1 MKIRTLTDKAIRNA
15 KLSPGKK
22 KESFTVDRGLSV
34 EIKATKTGQTAS
46 YVYRY
51 TLNGKRITE
60 YLGSVNDLSL
70 SLARKMLEER
80 RSLVS
85 EGKKAKE
92 EIKKTIKIKQAENE
106 RKTYLFKDALDQ
118 FLRLRQDFSPD
129 TKRGTKYLLKKIEPL
144 YFTPWDE
151 ITFEHGKEFVNK
163 ELDNGHPTAAK
174 AVKSVLYNVAEI
186 AIDLGYI
193 QHNPFSRLKRLLP
206 KNYKETH
213 FRSVNEESP
222 ESDIVKIFK
231 SFAENKIKEKYIKL
245 FLLIMFTLLR
255 PTNAIFL
262 RIEDV
267 DFKARVVSVPTTK
280 TLKYGWK
287 IYITDD
293 FYDLLKLFIG
303 KRTSGYI
310 LENATRS
317 HKDMLNL
324 YLRNHNLPLTC
335 HGCRAAGANWM
346 VHNDIEPHIA
356 DACLSHGFNEKTK
369 TAYIRTKYYK
379 ERAAAL
385 EKWHHFLI
393 NLTKTY
399 LKDKLHLTF

>member
-70 SLARKMLEER
+70 SYARKMLEER

-92 EIKKTIKIKQAENE
+92 EIKKIISHKQAENE
-106 RKTYLFKDALDQ
+106 RKTILFKDAVDQ
-118 FLRLRQDFSPD
+118 YVLIRQDLATDSLYNLNY
-129 TKRGTKYLLKKIEPL
+129 RLKKLESL
-144 YFTPWDE
+144 YFIPWEE
-151 ITFEHGKEFVNK
+151 ITPEHGKTLVNK
-163 ELDNGHPTAAK
+163 ELDKKHPTAAR
-174 AVKSVLYNVAEI
+174 SVQSLLFGIAET

-193 QHNPFSRLKRLLP
+193 QYNPFARLNRLLP
-206 KNYKETH
+206 KNHETVH
-213 FRSVNEESP
+213 FRSVNEENP
-222 ESDIVKIFK
+222 EEDIIKIFK
-231 SFAENKIKEKYIKL
+231 SFTTYRIKEKYIKL
-245 FLLIMFTLLR
+245 FLMLMFTLLR
-255 PTNAIFL
+255 PTNCIFL
-262 RIEDV
+262 KIEDV
-267 DFKARVVSVPTTK
+267 DFSSRIITVPSTK

-293 FYDLLKLFIG
+293 FYTLLKFLIG
-303 KRTSGYI
+303 NRKSGYI
-310 LENATRS
+310 LGTVQRCYKER
-317 HKDMLNL
+317 LN
-324 YLRNHNLPLTC
+324 YFFKRKNLPISC
-335 HGCRAAGANWM
+335 HGCRSAGANWM
-346 VHNDIEPHIA
+346 VHNDIEPHVA

-379 ERAAAL
+379 ERAEAM
-385 EKWHHFLI
+385 EKWHKFLMKLTKLYLTEKL
-393 NLTKTY
+393 NLT
-399 LKDKLHLTF
+399 F